1 MRVKQRFEKSKEN
14 RRKTKFIDRPSILLS
29 DDNVLVMN
37 VIVTLTLCNHNILV
51 QISIAFT
58 VVVSHILAPSPPLL
72 GA

>member
-14 RRKTKFIDRPSILLS
+14 RRKTKFIYRPSILLS